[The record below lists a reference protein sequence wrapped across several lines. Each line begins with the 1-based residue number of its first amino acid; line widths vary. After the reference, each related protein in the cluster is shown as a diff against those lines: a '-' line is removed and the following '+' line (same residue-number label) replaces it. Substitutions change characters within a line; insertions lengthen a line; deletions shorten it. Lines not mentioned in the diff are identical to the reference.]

1 MSLNI
6 SFKIIKNL
14 IIEKIYI
21 YIWKKVILLNIYYI
35 KI

>member
-6 SFKIIKNL
+6 YFKIIKNL